1 MLRFCSAPR
10 PSRSRNEPL
19 EHAAGVG
26 WGSARARDI
35 PVPLDFLGSGRWKMK
50 LWKDAADSGV
60 NAEHLEVE
68 EREVTPAD
76 NLVLELSAAG
86 GAVARFQPL

>member
-1 MLRFCSAPR
+1 
-10 PSRSRNEPL
+10 
-19 EHAAGVG
+19 
-26 WGSARARDI
+26 
-35 PVPLDFLGSGRWKMK
+35 MK